1 MFLMGWK
8 WVHSNVI
15 RVQSCNMSANYSKSA
30 HAFKI
35 SFILTFCDVFSCML
49 LTVIKWFL
57 LQFGVIST
65 CKFSK
70 TTNCTC
76 PMSLCNFIV
85 FEKLTYAYWHQIALE
100 MMLLPILTNVSLEK
114 GN

>member
-1 MFLMGWK
+1 MGWK
-8 WVHSNVI
+8 LVHSNVI
-15 RVQSCNMSANYSKSA
+15 GVQSCNMSANYSKSTD
-30 HAFKI
+30 AFKI

-76 PMSLCNFIV
+76 PMSLCNFVV

-100 MMLLPILTNVSLEK
+100 MMLLPILTNVTLEK

>member
-1 MFLMGWK
+1 MQITVR
-8 WVHSNVI
+8 VH
-15 RVQSCNMSANYSKSA
+15 MLSKFPS
-30 HAFKI
+30 
-35 SFILTFCDVFSCML
+35 SWLSDVFSCML

-76 PMSLCNFIV
+76 PMSLCNFVV

-100 MMLLPILTNVSLEK
+100 MMLLPILTNVTLEK
-114 GN
+114 DN

>member
-1 MFLMGWK
+1 MQITVR
-8 WVHSNVI
+8 VH
-15 RVQSCNMSANYSKSA
+15 MLSKFPS
-30 HAFKI
+30 
-35 SFILTFCDVFSCML
+35 SWLSDVFSCML

-76 PMSLCNFIV
+76 PTSLCNFVV

-100 MMLLPILTNVSLEK
+100 MMLLPILTNVTLEK